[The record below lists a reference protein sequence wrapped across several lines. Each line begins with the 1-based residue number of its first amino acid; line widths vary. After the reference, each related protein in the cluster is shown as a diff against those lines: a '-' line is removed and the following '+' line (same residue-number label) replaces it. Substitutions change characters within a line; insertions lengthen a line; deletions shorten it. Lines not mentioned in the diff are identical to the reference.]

1 MKKIAKI
8 LPVLMVLCLAFTSA
22 YADIINVPTG
32 DLTYGQGGSAAVKNT
47 AGAIW
52 NTIITIVQILAV
64 AAVVFAGL
72 RYMFASA
79 DQKADIKKSMGTLAI
94 GAVLVFG
101 ASTVLKFVSTASNQ
115 VLNPTQQ
122 QQQQQQQQNG
132 GGGKP
137 DTSGD
142 DKVNMIN

>member
-1 MKKIAKI
+1 MKKIIKI
-8 LPVLMVLCLAFTSA
+8 LPVLMVICLVFTSV
-22 YADIINVPTG
+22 YANINVPTG
-32 DLTYGQGGSAAVKNT
+32 DLTNGQGASTSVKNT

-52 NTIITIVQILAV
+52 NTVITIVQILAV

-101 ASTVLKFVSTASNQ
+101 ASTVLKFISTATGE
-115 VLNPTQQ
+115 VV
-122 QQQQQQQQNG
+122 
-132 GGGKP
+132 K
-137 DTSGD
+137 
-142 DKVNMIN
+142 